1 VADREAL
8 PAALTWHPRE
18 PLTVVIAE
26 VDVGEL
32 AEKLVSDQW
41 WRVDDLLSVNGI
53 RVNMRADQ
61 FWNAH
66 PLEAR
71 PGPGEGTAWVG
82 LHFPGYI
89 LTCSLRR
96 DVARDVAAGLTGQS
110 PVRVP
115 LLFSCEPDDEVWP
128 DPVVVYFTARGR

>member
-1 VADREAL
+1 MADPETL
-8 PAALTWHPRE
+8 PAELSWHPRE

-26 VDVGEL
+26 ADAVEL

-53 RVNMRADQ
+53 HVNMRAGE

-66 PLEAR
+66 PLGTA
-71 PGPGEGTAWVG
+71 PNEGTAWVG

-96 DVARDVAAGLTGQS
+96 GAARDVAAGLTGES

-115 LLFSCEPDDEVWP
+115 VLFSCEPDDEAWP
-128 DPVVVYFTARGR
+128 DPAVVYFKARGR